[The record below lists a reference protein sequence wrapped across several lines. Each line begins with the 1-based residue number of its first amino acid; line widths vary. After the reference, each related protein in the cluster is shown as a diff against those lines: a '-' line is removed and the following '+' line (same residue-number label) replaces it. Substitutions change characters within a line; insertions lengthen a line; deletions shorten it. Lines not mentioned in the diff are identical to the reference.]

1 MTRVLLVEDHTSFR
15 QLLAFLLDRE
25 PDFTVVAQAG
35 SLGEARAMLEGI
47 DLAIVDLDLPDG
59 SGVDL
64 VNELRAANPKGVVLI
79 LSGSE
84 DRRRIA
90 QAVEA
95 GASGVLHKSAAVDE
109 IVSAARRLSAGE
121 FLLSGR
127 EVADLLRVSA
137 QQREEERDKRLA
149 LERLKRLTP
158 REQEVL
164 QAIAEGLGDREIAQ
178 RLYVSPD
185 TVRTHVV
192 NLLNKLEADSR
203 LQVVLFAMRHGVVDI
218 P

>member
-127 EVADLLRVSA
+127 EVAGLLRVSA